1 MLFTEPYCQH
11 LVKAKEAQATQERA
25 KEISI
30 NMTKFSHLRL
40 EAAHLQLL
48 SDACYED
55 EIKVFSLPG
64 NNVAVPALY
73 SVTHENPLSYI
84 HIRNNKCPLQ
94 ICREKKS
101 KLHSLMK
108 KENPLCLH
116 TLLSTMCE
124 KDIAPATM
132 QPPLTNK
139 TSKTHREKS
148 IEVNSGDHLD
158 SLT

>member
-64 NNVAVPALY
+64 NNLAVPSLFAA
-73 SVTHENPLSYI
+73 THENPLSYI
-84 HIRNNKCPLQ
+84 HIRNHRCPLQ
-94 ICREKKS
+94 VCREKKS
-101 KLHSLMK
+101 KLHTLMK

-116 TLLSTMCE
+116 TLLSTMSNI
-124 KDIAPATM
+124 DPPNPVTV
-132 QPPLTNK
+132 QPPLPKK
-139 TSKTHREKS
+139 TKINREKT
-148 IEVNSGDHLD
+148 IEVNSQG
-158 SLT
+158 TR